1 MPGFFSQ
8 KNLLAALQQNVS
20 RRYKMSIER
29 LATHYR
35 IMKDGERPLSDEEAE
50 YTDSFYLD
58 GLWMYGAS
66 WDPEKRVLQDLS
78 HSSTNLGHVFPMIHV
93 TIEKLEEEE
102 QVSDYPSSARQP
114 E

>member
-1 MPGFFSQ
+1 
-8 KNLLAALQQNVS
+8 
-20 RRYKMSIER
+20 MSIER